1 MARKPKPLTLYF
13 TSLDDL
19 EKTKAEY
26 DFIGREVDVDRK
38 GLRLTVLT
46 VPKNSRNK
54 KQNKTMKNN
63 SDNQSSDY

>member
-13 TSLDDL
+13 SNIDEL
-19 EKTKAEY
+19 EKSKAEY

-46 VPKNSRNK
+46 LPKNSKR
-54 KQNKTMKNN
+54 QSKN
-63 SDNQSSDY
+63 STKLKPDNNFDY